1 MELPEV
7 EMLSESDLRLIKP
20 LLVELQLYEQPHFAD
35 HPQLSA
41 GQIDEALDVRP
52 VFRGENVVFAC
63 RDDLGG
69 ISGFCWVVLF
79 DPGTGLEGE
88 LAEVYVAPA
97 HRGRGVGEALVR
109 RAVQLF
115 EQRGVTLGYVWT
127 RPDNEPALRL
137 YVGSG
142 FEPTQQL
149 ILTWYPGGIG
159 AGGQRPPVPGPDH
172 ADEAGPASGRGPT
185 TKLDR

>member
-1 MELPEV
+1 
-7 EMLSESDLRLIKP
+7 MLSESDLRLIKP

-52 VFRGENVVFAC
+52 VFQGENVVFAC
-63 RDDLGG
+63 RDDQGG

-127 RPDNEPALRL
+127 RADNEPALRL
-137 YVGSG
+137 YLGSG

-159 AGGQRPPVPGPDH
+159 AGGQRPPVPGP
-172 ADEAGPASGRGPT
+172 ATGDEAGPASGRGPT

>member
-1 MELPEV
+1 VEVPEV
-7 EMLSESDLRLIKP
+7 ETLSETELRLIKP
-20 LLVELQLYEQPHFAD
+20 LLVELQLSEQPHYAD
-35 HPQLSA
+35 HPQLSP

-52 VFRGENVVFAC
+52 TFEGENIVFVC
-63 RDDLGG
+63 RDIGGG
-69 ISGFCWVVLF
+69 ITAFCWVVLF

-88 LAEVYVAPA
+88 VAEVYVAQA
-97 HRGRGVGEALVR
+97 HRGRGLGEALVR

-137 YVGSG
+137 YRGAG

-149 ILTWYPGGIG
+149 ILTWYPGGVG
-159 AGGQRPPVPGPDH
+159 GWGQR
-172 ADEAGPASGRGPT
+172 GPAQDPSPGGEPGSASGLGPA
-185 TKLDR
+185 TKLDP